1 MFVITVSRYH
11 EKAIQ
16 IGPNIVFNNQAYN
29 PRLIN
34 NKICVLVIVLMLS
47 SIIFA
52 QINLSNG
59 HWKLGVVII
68 MISWGLLFP
77 TLFYCL
83 NPRVPHFYLRM
94 LWDEAP
100 DWLQQFNPNRVVNI
114 QLNHY

>member
-1 MFVITVSRYH
+1 MVITVSRYH

-34 NKICVLVIVLMLS
+34 NKILCVLVIVLMLS

-52 QINLSNG
+52 QINLSYG
-59 HWKLGVVII
+59 HWKLGLFIVT
-68 MISWGLLFP
+68 ISWGLLFP
-77 TLFYCL
+77 TLFYCF
-83 NPRVPHFYLRM
+83 NPKVRNFYLRM
-94 LWDEAP
+94 FWDEAP
-100 DWLQQFNPNRVVNI
+100 DWLQQFNPNRVVEI

>member
-1 MFVITVSRYH
+1 MVITVSRYH
-11 EKAIQ
+11 EKANQ

-34 NKICVLVIVLMLS
+34 NKICVLVIVSTLS

-52 QINLSNG
+52 QINLSYG

-77 TLFYCL
+77 ILFYCF
-83 NPRVPHFYLRM
+83 NPKVRNFYLRM
-94 LWDEAP
+94 FWDEAP
-100 DWLQQFNPNRVVNI
+100 DWLQQFNPNRVVEI